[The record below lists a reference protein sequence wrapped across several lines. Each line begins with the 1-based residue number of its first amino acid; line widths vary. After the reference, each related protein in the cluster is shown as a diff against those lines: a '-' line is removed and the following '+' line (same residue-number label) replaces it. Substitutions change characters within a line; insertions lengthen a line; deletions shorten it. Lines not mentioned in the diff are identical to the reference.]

1 MLNVLIV
8 DDEPY
13 IREGLKVLIDW
24 EKEGFS
30 IKGEAK
36 NAFEAIELVQQE
48 HYDLMFIDI
57 KMPKMNGIELS
68 RFIREQLHKRI
79 EFIFLTGFL
88 DIEYINAAFQLRAIQ
103 YLQKPI
109 LPDQLINLLKSI
121 RKGLEQ
127 KNSEE
132 STKNRS
138 HVDLLEYY
146 LLEISNGIRS
156 EENLRFL
163 RKLFRGEKTIHY
175 VKLSFFGNEIDE
187 ANLFNEQF
195 NSLKMKCKNHIANH
209 PYYVITQIGSLFENA
224 LGLIITGSM
233 LAENRVSIYEMVDR
247 MLRDLSE
254 VTVLKVVARVGKA
267 VNDISKL
274 NESYKDCI
282 ESNPYSLH
290 NKDIPL
296 EIRLNTYLHAHYME
310 NITLKSLSEQF
321 YVNTAYLGQFF
332 KKHNGVLLKEYL
344 NSIRV
349 QKAAQLLESSSLK
362 IYQIADKVG
371 FQSADSFIT
380 SFSKE
385 MGVTPQKYRMLHLE
399 K

>member
-138 HVDLLEYY
+138 HVDFIEYY

-380 SFSKE
+380 SFAKE
-385 MGVTPQKYRMLHLE
+385 MGVTPQKYRMLHQE

>member
-1 MLNVLIV
+1 MIV

-132 STKNRS
+132 STKNRN
-138 HVDLLEYY
+138 HVDLIEYY
-146 LLEISNGIRS
+146 LLEISNGMRS
-156 EENLRFL
+156 EENLRCL

-380 SFSKE
+380 SFAKE
-385 MGVTPQKYRMLHLE
+385 MGVTPQKYRMLHQE

>member
-1 MLNVLIV
+1 
-8 DDEPY
+8 
-13 IREGLKVLIDW
+13 
-24 EKEGFS
+24 
-30 IKGEAK
+30 
-36 NAFEAIELVQQE
+36 
-48 HYDLMFIDI
+48 
-57 KMPKMNGIELS
+57 
-68 RFIREQLHKRI
+68 
-79 EFIFLTGFL
+79 
-88 DIEYINAAFQLRAIQ
+88 
-103 YLQKPI
+103 
-109 LPDQLINLLKSI
+109 
-121 RKGLEQ
+121 
-127 KNSEE
+127 
-132 STKNRS
+132 
-138 HVDLLEYY
+138 
-146 LLEISNGIRS
+146 
-156 EENLRFL
+156 
-163 RKLFRGEKTIHY
+163 
-175 VKLSFFGNEIDE
+175 
-187 ANLFNEQF
+187 
-195 NSLKMKCKNHIANH
+195 
-209 PYYVITQIGSLFENA
+209 
-224 LGLIITGSM
+224 M

-385 MGVTPQKYRMLHLE
+385 MGVTPQKYRMLHQE

>member
-109 LPDQLINLLKSI
+109 LPDQLIGLLRSI